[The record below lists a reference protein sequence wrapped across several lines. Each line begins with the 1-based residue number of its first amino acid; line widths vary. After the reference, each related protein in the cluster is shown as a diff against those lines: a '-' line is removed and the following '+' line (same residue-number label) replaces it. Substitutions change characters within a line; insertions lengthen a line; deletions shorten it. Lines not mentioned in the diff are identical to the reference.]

1 MSFVIFEH
9 SLISECQRVA
19 IEAELRRPSI
29 GVRHRDNRDGS
40 QPTNTR

>member
-9 SLISECQRVA
+9 SLISESERVA
-19 IEAELRRPSI
+19 IEAEFRRASI
-29 GVRHRDNRDGS
+29 GLRQHDNHDAS